1 MNLDRNTLLTHDGF
15 YDNVFLNELEN
26 ERMRSFVYIH
36 PRIYDFAIRF
46 LYFDGLK
53 IVKKLIGEEKT
64 VFEAGCGY
72 GRMQKYLDPSCIY
85 SGIDLNEKFVE
96 YGRKKNRDIKIGNVL
111 DSKHYRKS
119 DVILLADILHH
130 LTIKDIKK
138 LLAIAVQYANEK
150 IVIIEPVFVNIGSK
164 RNVFSRAIAKF
175 MVFMDSDGFNEIE
188 KWMSRDEYDALFK
201 SLKESNNIK
210 EMKITHFRNH
220 DFVEMFV

>member
-1 MNLDRNTLLTHDGF
+1 MGRSKLLTHDDF
-15 YDNVFLNELEN
+15 YDNVLLNELEN

-53 IVKKLIGEEKT
+53 IVKKLIGGGKT

-72 GRMQKYLDPSCIY
+72 GRMQKYLDPSCVY

-96 YGRKKNRDIKIGNVL
+96 FGRKKNRNIKIGNVL
-111 DSKHYRKS
+111 DRKQYRKS

-138 LLAIAVQYANEK
+138 LLTISVHNAREK
-150 IVIIEPVFVNIGSK
+150 IVIIEPVFVDIGSK
-164 RNVFSRAIAKF
+164 KNVFSRAVAKF

-188 KWMSRDEYDALFK
+188 KWMSRDEYNDLFK

-210 EMKITHFRNH
+210 EMKITHYRNH